1 MDYVRTPGYSV
12 GKISCVGDEYRENED
27 GKRLDSLKKGLVFLF
42 SYKNMN
48 MEKAEIYKIKGE
60 GMVFGG
66 TGMAYLWGGMLLI
79 GIVYGVLSGN
89 MDEVTK
95 AFVSRSGEAVSLCIS
110 MAGITAM
117 WTGMMKIAENSGL
130 VTELAAKMRPLIRFL
145 FPKLDTE
152 SKAAHYICLNFLSNV
167 LGLSWASTSSG
178 LCAMKELKE
187 LQLQKENAEKNTEDS
202 GKKDAVKN
210 SSMIASNEMCTFLII
225 NVSSL
230 QLIPVNMIAYRAKYG
245 SADPT
250 AIVGPAILATAVSTA
265 VAVIFCRIAG
275 KYKKVS
281 P

>member
-1 MDYVRTPGYSV
+1 MT
-12 GKISCVGDEYRENED
+12 
-27 GKRLDSLKKGLVFLF
+27 
-42 SYKNMN
+42 
-48 MEKAEIYKIKGE
+48 
-60 GMVFGG
+60 
-66 TGMAYLWGGMLLI
+66 YLWGGMLLI
-79 GIVYGVLSGN
+79 GIVYGVLVGN
-89 MDEVTK
+89 VDEVTK
-95 AFVSRSGEAVSLCIS
+95 AFVSCSGEAVSLCIS

-117 WTGMMKIAENSGL
+117 WTGMLKIAENSGL

-202 GKKDAVKN
+202 GKKDAEDSGKKDAVKN

>member
-1 MDYVRTPGYSV
+1 
-12 GKISCVGDEYRENED
+12 
-27 GKRLDSLKKGLVFLF
+27 
-42 SYKNMN
+42 
-48 MEKAEIYKIKGE
+48 
-60 GMVFGG
+60 
-66 TGMAYLWGGMLLI
+66 MAYLWGGMLLI
-79 GIVYGVLSGN
+79 GIVYGVLAGN
-89 MDEVTK
+89 VDEVTK
-95 AFVSRSGEAVSLCIS
+95 AFVSCSGEAVSLCIS

-130 VTELAAKMRPLIRFL
+130 VTELAAKMRPLLRFL

-230 QLIPVNMIAYRAKYG
+230 QLIPVNMIAYRAKYE

>member
-1 MDYVRTPGYSV
+1 
-12 GKISCVGDEYRENED
+12 
-27 GKRLDSLKKGLVFLF
+27 
-42 SYKNMN
+42 

-79 GIVYGVLSGN
+79 GIVYGVLAGN
-89 MDEVTK
+89 VDEVTK
-95 AFVSRSGEAVSLCIS
+95 AFVSCSGEAVSLCIS

>member
-1 MDYVRTPGYSV
+1 
-12 GKISCVGDEYRENED
+12 
-27 GKRLDSLKKGLVFLF
+27 
-42 SYKNMN
+42 

-250 AIVGPAILATAVSTA
+250 ALVGPAILATAVSTA

>member
-1 MDYVRTPGYSV
+1 M
-12 GKISCVGDEYRENED
+12 
-27 GKRLDSLKKGLVFLF
+27 F
-42 SYKNMN
+42 
-48 MEKAEIYKIKGE
+48 
-60 GMVFGG
+60 FGG

-79 GIVYGVLSGN
+79 GIVYGVLAGN
-89 MDEVTK
+89 VDEVTK
-95 AFVSRSGEAVSLCIS
+95 AFVSCSGEAVSLCIS

>member
-1 MDYVRTPGYSV
+1 MQV
-12 GKISCVGDEYRENED
+12 
-27 GKRLDSLKKGLVFLF
+27 
-42 SYKNMN
+42 
-48 MEKAEIYKIKGE
+48 IY
-60 GMVFGG
+60 MV
-66 TGMAYLWGGMLLI
+66 YLWGGMLLI
-79 GIVYGVLSGN
+79 GIVYGVLAGN
-89 MDEVTK
+89 VDEVTK
-95 AFVSRSGEAVSLCIS
+95 AFVSCSGEAVSLCIS

-230 QLIPVNMIAYRAKYG
+230 QLIPVNMIAYRTKYG

>member
-1 MDYVRTPGYSV
+1 
-12 GKISCVGDEYRENED
+12 
-27 GKRLDSLKKGLVFLF
+27 
-42 SYKNMN
+42 
-48 MEKAEIYKIKGE
+48 
-60 GMVFGG
+60 MVLGG
-66 TGMAYLWGGMLLI
+66 TGMVYLWGGMLLI
-79 GIVYGVLSGN
+79 GIVYGVLAGN
-89 MDEVTK
+89 VDEVTK
-95 AFVSRSGEAVSLCIS
+95 AFVSCSGEAVSLCIS

>member
-1 MDYVRTPGYSV
+1 MT
-12 GKISCVGDEYRENED
+12 
-27 GKRLDSLKKGLVFLF
+27 
-42 SYKNMN
+42 
-48 MEKAEIYKIKGE
+48 
-60 GMVFGG
+60 
-66 TGMAYLWGGMLLI
+66 YLWGGMLLI
-79 GIVYGVLSGN
+79 GIVYGVLVGN
-89 MDEVTK
+89 VDEVTK
-95 AFVSRSGEAVSLCIS
+95 AFVSCSGEAVSLCIS

>member
-1 MDYVRTPGYSV
+1 
-12 GKISCVGDEYRENED
+12 
-27 GKRLDSLKKGLVFLF
+27 
-42 SYKNMN
+42 
-48 MEKAEIYKIKGE
+48 
-60 GMVFGG
+60 
-66 TGMAYLWGGMLLI
+66 MAYLWGGMLLI
-79 GIVYGVLSGN
+79 GIVYGVLVGN
-89 MDEVTK
+89 VDEVTK
-95 AFVSRSGEAVSLCIS
+95 AFVSCSEEAVSLCIS

>member
-1 MDYVRTPGYSV
+1 MQV
-12 GKISCVGDEYRENED
+12 
-27 GKRLDSLKKGLVFLF
+27 
-42 SYKNMN
+42 
-48 MEKAEIYKIKGE
+48 IY
-60 GMVFGG
+60 MV
-66 TGMAYLWGGMLLI
+66 YLWGGMLLI
-79 GIVYGVLSGN
+79 GIVYGVLAGN
-89 MDEVTK
+89 VDEVTK
-95 AFVSRSGEAVSLCIS
+95 AFVSCSGEAVSLCIS

-152 SKAAHYICLNFLSNV
+152 SKAVHYICLNFLSNV

>member
-1 MDYVRTPGYSV
+1 
-12 GKISCVGDEYRENED
+12 
-27 GKRLDSLKKGLVFLF
+27 
-42 SYKNMN
+42 
-48 MEKAEIYKIKGE
+48 
-60 GMVFGG
+60 
-66 TGMAYLWGGMLLI
+66 MAYLWGGMLLI
-79 GIVYGVLSGN
+79 GIVYGVLVGN
-89 MDEVTK
+89 VDEVTK
-95 AFVSRSGEAVSLCIS
+95 AFVSCSGEAVSLCIS

-250 AIVGPAILATAVSTA
+250 AIVGPAILATAVSTT
-265 VAVIFCRIAG
+265 VAVIFC
-275 KYKKVS
+275 KVVQNVKRLRN
-281 P
+281 

>member
-1 MDYVRTPGYSV
+1 MT
-12 GKISCVGDEYRENED
+12 
-27 GKRLDSLKKGLVFLF
+27 
-42 SYKNMN
+42 
-48 MEKAEIYKIKGE
+48 
-60 GMVFGG
+60 
-66 TGMAYLWGGMLLI
+66 YLWGGMLLI
-79 GIVYGVLSGN
+79 GIVYGVLVGN
-89 MDEVTK
+89 VDEVTK
-95 AFVSRSGEAVSLCIS
+95 AFVSCSGEAVSLCIS

-117 WTGMMKIAENSGL
+117 WTGMLKIAENSGL

-202 GKKDAVKN
+202 GKKDAEDSGKKDAVKN

-265 VAVIFCRIAG
+265 VAVIFC
-275 KYKKVS
+275 KVLHTREHDG
-281 P
+281 

>member
-1 MDYVRTPGYSV
+1 
-12 GKISCVGDEYRENED
+12 
-27 GKRLDSLKKGLVFLF
+27 
-42 SYKNMN
+42 
-48 MEKAEIYKIKGE
+48 
-60 GMVFGG
+60 
-66 TGMAYLWGGMLLI
+66 MAYLWGGMLLI
-79 GIVYGVLSGN
+79 GIVYGVLAGN
-89 MDEVTK
+89 VDEVTK
-95 AFVSRSGEAVSLCIS
+95 AFVSCSGEAVSLCIS

-130 VTELAAKMRPLIRFL
+130 VTELAAKMRPLLRFL

-210 SSMIASNEMCTFLII
+210 SSMIASNEMYTFLII

>member
-1 MDYVRTPGYSV
+1 
-12 GKISCVGDEYRENED
+12 
-27 GKRLDSLKKGLVFLF
+27 
-42 SYKNMN
+42 
-48 MEKAEIYKIKGE
+48 
-60 GMVFGG
+60 
-66 TGMAYLWGGMLLI
+66 MAYLWGGMLLI
-79 GIVYGVLSGN
+79 GIVYGVLVGN
-89 MDEVTK
+89 VDEVTK
-95 AFVSRSGEAVSLCIS
+95 AFVSCSGEAVSLCIS

-265 VAVIFCRIAG
+265 VAVIFC
-275 KYKKVS
+275 KVIHIREHDG
-281 P
+281 

>member
-1 MDYVRTPGYSV
+1 
-12 GKISCVGDEYRENED
+12 
-27 GKRLDSLKKGLVFLF
+27 
-42 SYKNMN
+42 
-48 MEKAEIYKIKGE
+48 
-60 GMVFGG
+60 
-66 TGMAYLWGGMLLI
+66 MAYLWGGMLLI
-79 GIVYGVLSGN
+79 GIVYGVLAGN
-89 MDEVTK
+89 VDEVTK
-95 AFVSRSGEAVSLCIS
+95 AFVSCSGEAVSLCIS

-130 VTELAAKMRPLIRFL
+130 VTELAAKMRPLLRFL

-187 LQLQKENAEKNTEDS
+187 LRLQKENAEKNTEDS